1 MSQAMGRTTA
11 ARLGNEL
18 AECRAA
24 IRELWAVVVEQD
36 LELERLRERVQQARP
51 ARLKRSNA
59 QAKRGP
65 RDGGPEKG

>member
-1 MSQAMGRTTA
+1 MDNQYSAGVSDEAGNGRTTV
-11 ARLGNEL
+11 ARLGDEL

-51 ARLKRSNA
+51 ARLKRVS
-59 QAKRGP
+59 
-65 RDGGPEKG
+65 RD

>member
-1 MSQAMGRTTA
+1 MGRTTA
-11 ARLGNEL
+11 ARLGDEL

-51 ARLKRSNA
+51 ARLKRVS
-59 QAKRGP
+59 
-65 RDGGPEKG
+65 RD